1 MCDVLCDVPVF
12 YATTEGQ
19 TRRIAERIA
28 GILRAQGFDS
38 LPIDIDS
45 PEPPR
50 IDWQYVQGAFL
61 GASVHAGRHQKPAE
75 AFARAHSAE
84 LNARPSAFFSVSL
97 SAASTNP
104 QERTAARHLAEAF
117 TKAARWQPTWT
128 VCFAGRLAYT
138 RYGFLKR
145 LIMRWIAKRE
155 GGSTDTSRDHEL
167 TDWSAVATFA
177 NEMADAIRQSE
188 PVDPVRQY
196 ETVAMVASV

>member
-1 MCDVLCDVPVF
+1 MCDVPVF
-12 YATTEGQ
+12 YATSEGQ

-38 LPIDIDS
+38 LALDVGS

-61 GASVHAGRHQKPAE
+61 GASVHAGRHQKTAE
-75 AFARAHSAE
+75 IFARVNSAE
-84 LNARPSAFFSVSL
+84 LTARPSAFFSVSL
-97 SAASTNP
+97 SAASSNP
-104 QERTAARHLAEAF
+104 QEKSAARHLAEAF
-117 TKAARWQPTWT
+117 TKEAGWQPTWT

-145 LIMRWIAKRE
+145 LVMRWIAKRE
-155 GGSTDTSRDHEL
+155 GGSTDTSRDQEL

-188 PVDPVRQY
+188 PTVPATEGNLHEPVARI
-196 ETVAMVASV
+196 

>member
-1 MCDVLCDVPVF
+1 MCDVPVF

-28 GILRAQGFDS
+28 GVLRAQGFDS
-38 LPIDIDS
+38 VAIDINS

-50 IDWQYVQGAFL
+50 IDWQYVQGTFL
-61 GASVHAGRHQKPAE
+61 GASVHAGRHQNAAE
-75 AFARAHSAE
+75 AFACAYSAE

-97 SAASTNP
+97 SAASSNP
-104 QERTAARHLAEAF
+104 KEKTAARRLAEAF
-117 TKAARWQPTWT
+117 TKEARWQPTWT

-145 LIMRWIAKRE
+145 LMMRWIAKRE

-167 TDWSAVATFA
+167 TDWSAVAKFA

-188 PVDPVRQY
+188 PVDPARQN
-196 ETVAMVASV
+196 EPVARVASV